1 MPARPTAPPPIV
13 PGSPDRTSTPAP
25 ARPDPQARGAASRV
39 PPAPPARGAHTHEIL
54 AEFGLTPEEVAA
66 LEAADAI

>member
-1 MPARPTAPPPIV
+1 MFA
-13 PGSPDRTSTPAP
+13 
-25 ARPDPQARGAASRV
+25 DPQVQHLGIAQPVAGTDYKLMGQPVALSRTPSKLV
-39 PPAPPARGAHTHEIL
+39 APPPARGAHTHEIL